1 MREPAITEA
10 RRSGYRWRIIGAV
23 AVASAL
29 WAPIAHVSVTAQA
42 TRPMQRMAV
51 NGGELEYEVSGNGE
65 PVLLIHGTGAAAT
78 FYPTMTEPSLAG
90 YRLIRYHRR
99 GWAGSS
105 RTTVPF
111 SIKDHAA
118 DAAALLKALGVQ
130 RAHIVGHSF
139 GASTA
144 LQLALDYPDLARDLV
159 IIEPPVFNPDGP
171 SPFARMDEQY
181 RSGDKAGA
189 LNAFSTGSYGPE
201 WRTLAARVP
210 GGPEQVEK
218 DVDTMFLTESPSM
231 AVWRFGA
238 AEAARIKQPIIYLT
252 GGQRHG
258 NSRNILQPLIPHM
271 QQQVLPGVTHAM
283 LMESPK
289 VVADAIA
296 AFVKQ
301 HPLRP

>member
-1 MREPAITEA
+1 MRDPAIISA
-10 RRSGYRWRIIGAV
+10 VGKRYRRRVTGAV
-23 AVASAL
+23 VFIAAVSA
-29 WAPIAHVSVTAQA
+29 AIADVRVGAQT
-42 TRPMQRMAV
+42 TRPMQQLSV
-51 NGGELEYEVSGNGE
+51 NGAQLEYEVSGSGE

-78 FYPTMTEPSLAG
+78 FYPTMTEPSLSG

-144 LQLALDYPDLARDLV
+144 LQLALDYPELARDLV

-171 SPFARMDEQY
+171 SPFAAMDARY
-181 RSGDKAGA
+181 HSGDKAGA
-189 LNAFSTGSYGPE
+189 LNAFSTGSYGAE

-231 AVWRFGA
+231 AEWRFGA
-238 AEAARIKQPIIYLT
+238 AEGARIKQPIIYLT

-258 NSRNILQPLIPHM
+258 NSRNVLQPLIPHM

-283 LMESPK
+283 LMENPK

-296 AFVKQ
+296 GFLKQ
-301 HPLRP
+301 HPLGP